1 MIPCIDSADQT
12 PTATMHSA
20 SGPGCAI
27 LTMCFTVVFEEFPVA
42 LLAQPVVLKSNLV
55 MLFEHLAGVPWSL
68 FLDTATA
75 THANARFD
83 MVFYEPARTYQLSGD
98 TIRVNSAANS
108 KHDQQRMT
116 TGVTYPA
123 SQWQSLLREDLA
135 SLPSYT
141 GPAHLPFQ
149 GGLAGA
155 FGYDFGRQLEQ
166 LNTQAEA
173 DIDLPE
179 MAVAL
184 YNKALIFDKQQQQLY
199 LLAPE
204 SQWQQEAALWQGL
217 DGLTKNHQPEWEFKL
232 KQPWQSNLTAAD
244 YAHKFAQ
251 VMQHLRQGDC
261 YQINLAQRFSSRYQ
275 GSEWDAYL
283 RLRAHNQGPFSAFM
297 QLEAGAILSLSP
309 ERFIALDTQG
319 NIETKP
325 IKGTRPRHSN
335 ATLDQQAA
343 TELQQAS
350 KDRAENVMIVD
361 LLRND
366 LSRVCD
372 PGSVSVPALFK
383 IESFPA
389 VHHLVSTVHG
399 KLSANH
405 DMLDVIAA
413 TFPGGSITGAPKISA
428 MNIIDNLEP
437 HRRSFYCG
445 SMGYMSQHGAADT
458 SIMIRTL
465 VCANQQIYCW
475 AGGGLVMDSEC
486 AAEYQET
493 FDKVGH
499 ILPILAQTVATAEP
513 EL

>member
-1 MIPCIDSADQT
+1 MT
-12 PTATMHSA
+12 
-20 SGPGCAI
+20 
-27 LTMCFTVVFEEFPVA
+27 
-42 LLAQPVVLKSNLV
+42 LLAQPVALKSNLV
-55 MLFEHLAGVPWSL
+55 ALFEHLAGVPWSL

-83 MVFYEPARTYQLSGD
+83 MVFYQPVRSYQLNGD
-98 TIRVNSAANS
+98 SIAVGSP
-108 KHDQQRMT
+108 DQQQRMHT
-116 TGVTYPA
+116 CANYPA
-123 SQWQSLLREDLA
+123 SQWQQLLRADLA
-135 SLPSYT
+135 TLPSYS

-155 FGYDFGRQLEQ
+155 FGYDFGRQLER
-166 LNTQAEA
+166 LNTQADA
-173 DIDLPE
+173 DIQLPE
-179 MAVAL
+179 MALAL
-184 YNKALIFDKQQQQLY
+184 YDKALIFDKQAQQLY
-199 LLAPE
+199 LLAPA
-204 SQWQQEAALWQGL
+204 SQWQQEASFWQGL
-217 DGLTKNHQPEWEFKL
+217 AQRTAVRQPAQEFKL
-232 KQPWQSNLTAAD
+232 QQPWQSNLTAREYAD
-244 YAHKFAQ
+244 KFAQ

-261 YQINLAQRFSSRYQ
+261 YQINLAQRFCSTYE
-275 GSEWDAYL
+275 GLEWDAYL

-297 QLEAGAILSLSP
+297 QLESGAILSLSP
-309 ERFIALDTQG
+309 ERFIALDANGT
-319 NIETKP
+319 IETKP
-325 IKGTRPRHSN
+325 IKGTRPRHTD
-335 ATLDQQAA
+335 AQQDQQAA

-366 LSRVCD
+366 LSRVCE
-372 PGSVSVPALFK
+372 PGSVTVPALFK

-399 KLSANH
+399 QLSPGQ

-428 MNIIDNLEP
+428 MNIIDELEP

-445 SMGYMSQHGAADT
+445 SMGYISQHGAADT

-465 VCANQQIYCW
+465 VCANNTIYCW
-475 AGGGLVMDSEC
+475 AGGGLVIDSQC

-499 ILPILAQTVATAEP
+499 ILPTLAATAATAESG
-513 EL
+513 L

>member
-1 MIPCIDSADQT
+1 MIPRIGSADQT
-12 PTATMHSA
+12 PAVTMHSTG
-20 SGPGCAI
+20 SPGCAI
-27 LTMCFTVVFEEFPVA
+27 LTRCFTVVFEEFPVT

-55 MLFEHLAGVPWSL
+55 KLFEHLAGVPWSL

-75 THANARFD
+75 THTNARFD
-83 MVFYEPARTYQLSGD
+83 MVFYQPERTYQLNGD
-98 TIRVNSAANS
+98 TITLGSA
-108 KHDQQRMT
+108 DYQQRST
-116 TGVTYPA
+116 TGAHYPA
-123 SQWQSLLREDLA
+123 SQWQQLLRTDLA
-135 SLPSYT
+135 SVPSYT

-166 LNTQAEA
+166 LNTQADA

-184 YNKALIFDKQQQQLY
+184 YHKALIFDKQQQQLY

-204 SQWQQEAALWQGL
+204 SQWQQEAAFWQGL
-217 DGLTKNHQPEWEFKL
+217 AERPKKPQPAAQFKL
-232 KQPWQSNLTAAD
+232 LQPWQSNLTAAD
-244 YAHKFAQ
+244 YADRFAQ

-261 YQINLAQRFSSRYQ
+261 YQINLAQRFSSRYE
-275 GSEWDAYL
+275 GSEWNAYL

-297 QLEAGAILSLSP
+297 QLASGAILSLSP

-325 IKGTRPRHSN
+325 IKGTRPRHAD

-372 PGSVSVPALFK
+372 PGSVNVPALFK

-389 VHHLVSTVHG
+389 VHHLVSTVHA
-399 KLSANH
+399 KLSHEH

-428 MNIIDNLEP
+428 MNIIDQLEP

-445 SMGYMSQHGAADT
+445 SMGYISQHGAADT

-475 AGGGLVMDSEC
+475 AGGGLVIDSEC

-499 ILPILAQTVATAEP
+499 ILPILAETAATTEP